1 MPFIQIKIS
10 GAGNSALAENVARRV
25 VVLTHRHLHKD
36 PALTAVAVEFVPA
49 EQWFVA
55 GKSLQAQ
62 KTRSFYL
69 QISITDET
77 NTKDEKAAYLAAV
90 FALMNELLGGVHE
103 KSYVHVV
110 DARGA
115 AYGYGGHAG
124 TTLRACHG
132 VGRRTPGACTGY
144 CVGTYSGVIPP
155 SLMTRAHFATSLRMI
170 ALTASG
176 VPPSG
181 SIPCADSLSLTSP
194 ICSTTF
200 VSRFSEVTMSFEVPA
215 GASSA

>member
-90 FALMNELLGGVHE
+90 FALMNELL
-103 KSYVHVV
+103 VV
-110 DARGA
+110 STRNRMCTWSTLAARRTATAASRRNDVTCLPRRRPSNTGRLHRILRRHLLRRNTALFDDARP
-115 AYGYGGHAG
+115 
-124 TTLRACHG
+124 LRDFVAND
-132 VGRRTPGACTGY
+132 
-144 CVGTYSGVIPP
+144 
-155 SLMTRAHFATSLRMI
+155 
-170 ALTASG
+170 
-176 VPPSG
+176 
-181 SIPCADSLSLTSP
+181 CADRLG
-194 ICSTTF
+194 
-200 VSRFSEVTMSFEVPA
+200 RASERLDPLCRQLVFDIA
-215 GASSA
+215 HL